1 MYEMLSEQ
9 DRVIWEEELA
19 QFVPQRIFDAHVHL
33 LDRRHLSQVE
43 GAFLDW
49 KDTDWNALQG
59 CARQLFPGRELHCLV
74 LGTPSP
80 GIDVASHNRWIAQQ
94 IQLDPQSRMNRLVTP
109 ACKIVEIERDF
120 AEWRFNGLKPYRL
133 FSVTGDPHQCRIA
146 DFLTHSQLE
155 FANEH
160 RLWVTMHL
168 SRYHG
173 CADELNL
180 SDLEEY
186 TTKRYPNVR
195 WILAHCARSFS
206 YWPIRQAIPILRQ
219 MPNLWYDV
227 SAVTD
232 LRPLITLF
240 QEEDIKRIFYGSDL
254 VDSTFFRGKYVT
266 LGRAWCGLNADQ
278 SSLRF
283 PHCDGRPILAIYEQ
297 LLAMKHASEIVGLSS
312 SDIEDIFWKN
322 AESAFGVKFGQEH

>member
-1 MYEMLSEQ
+1 MLSQQ
-9 DRVIWEEELA
+9 DRIIWEEELD
-19 QFVPQRIFDAHVHL
+19 QFIPQRIFDTHVHL
-33 LDRRHLSQVE
+33 LDRRHLSKVK
-43 GAFLDW
+43 GAFLCW
-49 KDTDWNALQG
+49 KDTDWDNIQDYTQ
-59 CARQLFPGRELHCLV
+59 QLFPGREFHCLV

-80 GIDVASHNRWIAQQ
+80 GIDVKSHNQWIAQQ
-94 IQLDPQSRMNRLVTP
+94 IKSDPQSRMNRLVTP
-109 ACKIVEIERDF
+109 NCKTVDIERDF
-120 AEWRFNGLKPYRL
+120 KKWRFNGLKPYRL
-133 FSVTGDPHQCRIA
+133 FSLTGDPHECRIS

-160 RLWVTMHL
+160 GLWITMHL
-168 SRYHG
+168 SRHHG

-206 YWPIRQAIPILRQ
+206 YWPIRKAIPILRK
-219 MPNLWYDV
+219 MPNIWYDV

-240 QEEDIKRIFYGSDL
+240 KEENIKRIFYGSDL
-254 VDSTFFRGKYVT
+254 VDSVLFPGKYVT
-266 LGRAWCGLNADQ
+266 LGRAWCGLNTNQ
-278 SSLRF
+278 INLNF

-297 LLAMKHASEIVGLSS
+297 LLAIKHAAEIVGILS
-312 SDIEDIFWKN
+312 SDIQDIFWKN
-322 AESAFGVKFGQEH
+322 AESAFSIKFGKEN